1 MNTLETLNFQGWNVL
16 RKLGRGGF
24 KDVYE
29 IEKQSKKEALKVSF
43 LEDTS
48 IADTAEQEQ
57 FSNEIIARTEREI
70 QLIRKY
76 GGNEVVSL
84 GSISGQR
91 TIFDEKEAY
100 LYSEEF
106 LPGTVLNKLIQKN
119 KQSQERP
126 AWKDILCLYK
136 TGIAILN
143 RFFADGI
150 IYRDIKPQNI
160 MATDITNRPFVFFDF
175 GIAFLTQGTSLTQ
188 RTLGP
193 GTLRYRAPETLDANY
208 RGLLDVRS
216 DLFSLAAT
224 VFEFATNKHPI
235 HEGAV
240 GEGETIY
247 RLMKQVAIP
256 LELERKDLPLE
267 FCNLIN
273 MSLKKR
279 PALRPN
285 LANVNK
291 TLGNLSEVL

>member
-1 MNTLETLNFQGWNVL
+1 MSTLETLIFQGWNISK
-16 RKLGRGGF
+16 KLGSGGF

-43 LEDTS
+43 LEDTKTV
-48 IADTAEQEQ
+48 DTAEQEL
-57 FSNEIIARTEREI
+57 FSTEIIARTEREI
-70 QLIRKY
+70 QLIEKY
-76 GGNEVVSL
+76 GGNQIVSL
-84 GSISGQR
+84 GSIEGQR
-91 TIFDEKEAY
+91 ATFEGKDVY
-100 LYSEEF
+100 LYSEEY
-106 LPGTVLNKLIQKN
+106 LPGMVLNKLIQKN
-119 KQSQERP
+119 KQSP
-126 AWKDILCLYK
+126 NVPIWKDILCLYK
-136 TGIAILN
+136 TGIDVLN
-143 RFFADGI
+143 RFSEDGI

-160 MATDITNRPFVFFDF
+160 MATNIVDRPFVFFDF

-235 HEGAV
+235 HEGALDA
-240 GEGETIY
+240 GETVY
-247 RLMKQVAIP
+247 RLMNRIAIP
-256 LELERKDLPLE
+256 LVQERKDLPME
-267 FCNLIN
+267 FCNLID

-285 LANVNK
+285 LASINNI
-291 TLGNLSEVL
+291 LEEL